1 LRAPRAKPAA
11 ASARPVFIVG
21 SPRSGTTFF
30 AGAVGSIPGFVDL
43 GELAPLKAAIP
54 SLTSASEEEA
64 ARELHDV
71 IERVRTLSV
80 VRGKRAVEQT
90 PEMSFLVPA
99 VVRAYPEATVIH
111 LVRDGRDVVASLL
124 ERGWLSSARSGSD
137 DVGAAYGSHTRF
149 WVEPERRDEFARVSD
164 ARRAAW
170 AWRRY
175 LTKARASQE
184 RTFELRYEDL
194 VTDTS
199 ATASRLAETLGVSAD
214 EIATHLA
221 AASPRSVGRWRE
233 HLTEEQVEDV
243 MSEAGDLLRELG
255 YVASASES
263 IP

>member
-1 LRAPRAKPAA
+1 V
-11 ASARPVFIVG
+11 RPVFVVG

-30 AGAVGSIPGFVDL
+30 AGAVGRIPGFVDL

-54 SLTSASEEEA
+54 TLTSASEEDA
-64 ARELHDV
+64 ARELHRV
-71 IERVRTLSV
+71 IERVRMLSA

-99 VVRAYPEATVIH
+99 VLRAYPSATVIH

-149 WVEPERRDEFARVSD
+149 WVEPDRRDEFARVSD
-164 ARRAAW
+164 AQRAAW

-175 LTKARASQE
+175 LTAARESRD

-194 VTDTS
+194 VADKS
-199 ATASRLAETLGVSAD
+199 VTAVRLAEQLGVPTE
-214 EIATHLA
+214 EIESQLA
-221 AASPRSVGRWRE
+221 PASPRSVGRWRDD
-233 HLTEEQVEDV
+233 LTRDQVEDV
-243 MSEAGDLLRELG
+243 MREAGDLLRELG
-255 YVASASES
+255 YAD
-263 IP
+263 